1 MLAQR
6 ECDTKEKEHRARQ
19 DMLSKQMES
28 LDVNLKKK
36 KELLAQI
43 EQSDAKL
50 NAAQQQVYS
59 LKDQVLQLSNERE
72 RMLRSMKTE
81 QHDSSKRAN
90 SEKKLKM
97 VASEDQK
104 VKKPRGILGVPIK
117 SRRSLWDFRVPV

>member
-1 MLAQR
+1 MDGWASTRASSCAWELPVRTQR

-50 NAAQQQVYS
+50 NAAHQQVYS
-59 LKDQVLQLSNERE
+59 LKDQVLQLQR
-72 RMLRSMKTE
+72 
-81 QHDSSKRAN
+81 
-90 SEKKLKM
+90 
-97 VASEDQK
+97 
-104 VKKPRGILGVPIK
+104 P
-117 SRRSLWDFRVPV
+117 